1 MKKFFL
7 FLALLPMTLMAQER
21 IMVIADP
28 HVLANSLFDAN
39 SQSFQDMMNN
49 EQPVKVIDISEAVF
63 KALVDTAIVQQ
74 ASLVLIPGDLT
85 KDSEWESHQVVIAQ
99 INRLQQAG
107 IKTLVIP
114 GNHDIGGNAWA
125 YLGDEKVRVE
135 NMPND
140 AWESAYVST
149 YQHSIAK
156 DADSH
161 SYVAEPLKG
170 VTLLAIDGSNN
181 NAGTGELS
189 AQTFRWVLEQADK
202 AVAKGHTIIAMTH
215 WQILEHFDRQAKLES
230 ACHFKDRETLRDSLM
245 HHGVHLVLTGH
256 FHVNGITTF
265 RDTTGVTNDSIVEIS
280 TGSPIT
286 YPCPFRW
293 LTVSKDRSQIDVETA
308 NLTSIPN
315 HSQLTG
321 ETLEYMRT
329 HTNLLMPKL
338 SLRVWNRVDEVLD
351 ELVEKLGASGEI
363 VAAVLRECIP
373 PTDSAKMAVVDKYFS
388 STITDIYQLH
398 SEANEWENPAA
409 DSLAQELYKDID
421 GVIHELTDEKMDN
434 FFYRQFQTLL
444 ISLALEKAQVPA
456 QSLLEDI
463 TNWDSSIYQDRTDD
477 LRLLATIN
485 APQAP
490 EAINNTRTVHDGII
504 YDLLG
509 RPVSQPTH
517 QGVYILNGEKFV
529 R

>member
-28 HVLANSLFDAN
+28 HVLANSLRDPS
-39 SQSFQDMMNN
+39 SQSYKKMLED
-49 EQPVKVIDISEAVF
+49 QPVKVLDLSEAVF
-63 KALVDTAIVQQ
+63 KALVDTAI
-74 ASLVLIPGDLT
+74 AYKPALVLIPGDLT
-85 KDSEWESHQVVIAQ
+85 KDSEWDSHQVVIAQ

-107 IKTLVIP
+107 VPTLVIP
-114 GNHDIGGNAWA
+114 GNHDIGGNAYA
-125 YLGDEKVRVE
+125 YLGDEKTRVD
-135 NMPND
+135 NMPD
-140 AWESAYVST
+140 DVWETAYEST
-149 YQHSIAK
+149 YKHAITK
-156 DADSH
+156 DDDSH

-170 VTLLAIDGSNN
+170 VTLLAIDGTDNA
-181 NAGTGELS
+181 AGTGELS
-189 AQTFRWVLEQADK
+189 EHTFKWVLEQADT

-215 WQILEHFDRQAKLES
+215 WQILEHFDREAKLEP

-286 YPCPFRW
+286 YPCPYRW
-293 LTVSKDRSQIDVETA
+293 LTISKDRSQVDVETEL
-308 NLTSIPN
+308 LTAIPGN
-315 HSQLTG
+315 PQLT
-321 ETLEYMRT
+321 EVSLEYMRT

-351 ELVEKLGASGEI
+351 ELVEKLGAGGEI

-490 EAINNTRTVHDGII
+490 EAIDNTTAVHDGII